1 MQEYAETAMNELL
14 GLYGF
19 ENVDTRID
27 ISKNNR
33 IMVSRSRHNISNGL
47 RRKSTS
53 PERSSSRESSKS
65 PIHLRIAEHLG
76 IYVYYIFDI
85 FLIV

>member
-1 MQEYAETAMNELL
+1 MNELL

-33 IMVSRSRHNISNGL
+33 IMISRSRHNFSNGL
-47 RRKSTS
+47 RRQSTS
-53 PERSSSRESSKS
+53 PEKSTSRESSKS
-65 PIHLRIAEHLG
+65 PIHLKIAENLG
-76 IYVYYIFDI
+76 MYCSLYILRYNQTVYYYTIN
-85 FLIV
+85 